1 MTAPVEIWQLEGIE
15 AVRGPVTEPLP
26 RRTHEGLMIGLLE
39 RGVLRARYRRATHEL
54 RQGSLILGQPG
65 EAISFGPLGEA
76 PPVRVCLRIAPS
88 MLGELTREVHGGGT
102 ATPSVGQLVTPD
114 PLLVG
119 LVRMFLATLTAPAS
133 PLVSTSR
140 AHEMLTRIVRVHTTP
155 GGIDRSLRSERALV
169 RRARAYLE
177 ENASTNI
184 NLNDLAQLVN
194 VSAYYLNRVF
204 SAEVGIPP
212 HAYQTQVR
220 IERGKRLLAQGLPVH
235 RVAVELG
242 FYDQSHFTNQFRRLL
257 GYPPSAYRDRKNL
270 QA

>member
-1 MTAPVEIWQLEGIE
+1 MV
-15 AVRGPVTEPLP
+15 
-26 RRTHEGLMIGLLE
+26 GLLE
-39 RGVLRARYRRATHEL
+39 RGALAARYRRATHEL

-65 EAISFGPLGEA
+65 EVISFGPLGEA
-76 PPVRVCLRIAPS
+76 PPVRVCLRIAS
-88 MLGELTREVHGGGT
+88 TTVGELMREVHGRGGG
-102 ATPSVGQLVTPD
+102 TPSVGQLVTPD
-114 PLLVG
+114 PVLVG
-119 LVRMFLATLTAPAS
+119 LVRAFLAALAAPAS
-133 PLVSTSR
+133 VLESTSR
-140 AHEMLTRIVRVHTTP
+140 AHEMLTRIVRVHTAP
-155 GGIDRSLRSERALV
+155 SGIARSPRSERALV
-169 RRARAYLE
+169 RRVRAYLD

-184 NLNDLAQLVN
+184 SLNDLAGLVN

-235 RVAVELG
+235 RVAMELG